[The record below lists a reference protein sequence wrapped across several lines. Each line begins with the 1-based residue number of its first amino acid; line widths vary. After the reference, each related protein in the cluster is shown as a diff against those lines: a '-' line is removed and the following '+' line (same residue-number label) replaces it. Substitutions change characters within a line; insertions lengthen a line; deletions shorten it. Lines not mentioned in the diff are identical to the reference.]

1 MCFLNLLQLIQL
13 TQAMQLLEP
22 TGRSCLEGKGK
33 ELLQDCYPS
42 GIDESLRTSVL
53 MPMGKGQNVIIPGLS
68 RREYDTNV
76 GIGLHGIHSLVPQGT
91 KQGTLAEQV
100 F

>member
-1 MCFLNLLQLIQL
+1 
-13 TQAMQLLEP
+13 
-22 TGRSCLEGKGK
+22 
-33 ELLQDCYPS
+33 
-42 GIDESLRTSVL
+42 
-53 MPMGKGQNVIIPGLS
+53 MGKGQNVIIPGLS
-68 RREYDTNV
+68 GREYDTNV